1 MPIVEIKSLN
11 QQYGLDGNLIFKEG
25 SGGLTFAEINN
36 EAASA
41 QIFLRGAHITSFIPH
56 GQEPAF
62 FLSPLSQYETG
73 KAIRGGIPIS
83 WPWFADHPTD
93 SSKPAHGFAR
103 TSLWEVRGTKI
114 ISEAETRIVFG
125 LVDNESTRK
134 MWNYAFDLEFTVSI
148 GKELKS
154 RLTMTNSDNQDFTI
168 TSAFHSYYNVGNAN
182 DVTIYG
188 LEDANYIDKVDKF
201 AKKIQE
207 GPIRITSETD
217 RIYLDTTS
225 DCLIE
230 DPVLKRK
237 IRVRKTGSKS
247 TVIWN
252 PWIEKS
258 HQMKDLGGQDYTK
271 FVCVET
277 TNAGEDVITISPG
290 KQHKLKMR
298 VAVES

>member
-1 MPIVEIKSLN
+1 MPVVEIKSLN

-25 SGGLTFAEINN
+25 TGGLTFAEIVN

-41 QIFLRGAHITSFIPH
+41 QIFLHGAHITSFIPH
-56 GQEPAF
+56 GQEPVL
-62 FLSPLSQYETG
+62 FLRPLSQDAPG

-114 ISEAETRIVFG
+114 ISEAETRIAFG
-125 LVDNESTRK
+125 LADNESTQE

-154 RLTMTNSDNQDFTI
+154 RLTITNSGNQEFTI

-188 LEDANYIDKVDKF
+188 LEDANYIDKVDNF
-201 AKKIQE
+201 ANKIQE
-207 GPIRITSETD
+207 GPINITRETD
-217 RIYLDTTS
+217 RIYLDTNS

-230 DPVLKRK
+230 DPVLKRQLQ
-237 IRVRKTGSKS
+237 VRKTGSKS

-258 HQMKDLGGQDYTK
+258 DQMKDLGDQDYTK

-277 TNAGEDVITISPG
+277 TNAGEDVIRICAG
-290 KQHKLKMR
+290 KQHKLEMR
-298 VAVES
+298 VAVDS